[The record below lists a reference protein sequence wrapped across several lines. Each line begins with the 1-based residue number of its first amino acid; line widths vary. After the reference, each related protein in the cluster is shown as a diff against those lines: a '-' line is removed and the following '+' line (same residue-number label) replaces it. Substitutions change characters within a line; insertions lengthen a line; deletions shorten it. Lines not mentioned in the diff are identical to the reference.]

1 MWGVAGAPNTIPPI
15 QTHGTSPKT
24 LRCAQLQTIFG
35 ALPLGS
41 SGFRAGPEMARQN
54 LSAVNQRCWDG
65 IAGYLNTYKIQEF
78 QRVAQEYKDAG
89 YRRASQY
96 SQV

>member
-1 MWGVAGAPNTIPPI
+1 MT
-15 QTHGTSPKT
+15 T
-24 LRCAQLQTIFG
+24 
-35 ALPLGS
+35 

-65 IAGYLNTYKIQEF
+65 IAGYLNTYEIQEF